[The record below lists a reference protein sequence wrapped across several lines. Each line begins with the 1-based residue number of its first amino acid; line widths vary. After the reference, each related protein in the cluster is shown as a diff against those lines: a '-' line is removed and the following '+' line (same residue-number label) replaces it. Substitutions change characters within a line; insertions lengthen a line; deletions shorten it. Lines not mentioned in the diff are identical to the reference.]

1 MPLLIKSELCM
12 NKDRT
17 KISLRLRKQTNNIFV
32 LITLSFILMLSSAVQ
47 ASEVYSIQV
56 QQDTLTGKITDAGT
70 DAPLVGVTIQIMQTA
85 EITTVK
91 GAKTQNDGTYQLSLP
106 EGAKTIIVS
115 ISGYKTLMI
124 DIEGRKVID
133 IAMDK
138 LTSQEDNPLWGS

>member
-1 MPLLIKSELCM
+1 MK
-12 NKDRT
+12 KDRT
-17 KISLRLRKQTNNIFV
+17 TVSHKLRRPSISILA
-32 LITLSFILMLSSAVQ
+32 LITLSFILMLFNTVQ

-56 QQDTLTGKITDAGT
+56 QQDTLTGKITDSGT

-106 EGAKTIIVS
+106 EGSKTLIVS